1 MALASPYGVV
11 VGSVLSAD
19 LVNPSG
25 GKWPHYHIH
34 VQAGSDVY
42 DSAVNLKSLTEVKIE
57 YRSRDLDM
65 GAFTNDLSLPLGW
78 TTLGQNA
85 TSGALDYVREQGLTG
100 TAGWILQS
108 GDNLIAEL
116 QSRLTGVE
124 RVFIFGAKYT
134 TGLGVH
140 DVHMNQGDP
149 PSGEFAALDA
159 IWQDGG
165 LIFRYGFPTPR
176 ATVLQIKFETQSLF
190 TDDQGHPVS
199 FRIPRPIYYIPRW
212 RWPPDDPMSERDRS
226 ILVDSGLFQIVRW
239 AGAIEHVGGEARV
252 ALTRELQ
259 RQLGER
265 LRDADAAHVEKIAAY
280 VARMGAVLG

>member
-1 MALASPYGVV
+1 MPLESAYGVV
-11 VGSVLSAD
+11 VGTVLSAD

-57 YRSRDLDM
+57 YRSRDLDT
-65 GAFTNDLSLPLGW
+65 AVFANDLSLPVGW

-85 TSGALDYVREQGLTG
+85 TSGALDYVRRLGLTG

-108 GDNLIAEL
+108 GDNLITEL
-116 QSRLTGVE
+116 QSLLTNVD

-149 PSGEFAALDA
+149 TGGDFALLDA

-165 LIFRYGFPTPR
+165 LIFQYGFPTPR
-176 ATVLQIKFETQSLF
+176 VTVLQIKFETQSLF
-190 TDDQGHPVS
+190 TDDQGRPLS
-199 FRIPRPIYYIPRW
+199 FHIPRPINYIPRW
-212 RWPPDDPMSERDRS
+212 KWPPGDPMSESDRAA
-226 ILVDSGLFQIVRW
+226 LVENGLFEIIQW
-239 AGAIEHVGGEARV
+239 AGAIERVGGEART
-252 ALTRELQ
+252 ALTRELH
-259 RQLGER
+259 RQIGER
-265 LRDADAAHVEKIAAY
+265 LRGAETAHVEKVAAY
-280 VARMGAVLG
+280 VARMGVELG